1 MRHKRSSMPAYTT
14 WALRCSTRLIAESQK
29 SVTPYIWYFCI
40 LQQAWLLWHLN
51 DTVTASGGILTVEQ
65 KAKLDEA
72 RALVGRTQLPSRCKV
87 CMHCH
92 CCTME
97 SHMLLCFMPLQCKV
111 V

>member
-1 MRHKRSSMPAYTT
+1 MAVYTK
-14 WALRCSTRLIAESQK
+14 WALHCSTRLIAESQK

-65 KAKLDEA
+65 KAKLGEE
-72 RALVGRTQLPSRCKV
+72 RALVGRTPLPLCCNV
-87 CMHCH
+87 CMQGH

-97 SHMLLCFMPLQCKV
+97 LHMFLCFMPLQCKAV
-111 V
+111 